1 MEEAPFHNSVTLL
14 QRPLKAA
21 HFTGWQSSLKPEF
34 NQFEVIRDEYER
46 LKQLPVGKICA
57 SDDSLLT

>member
-1 MEEAPFHNSVTLL
+1 MKEAPFQNSVTLL

-21 HFTGWQSSLKPEF
+21 HFTGWQNSSKTEF

-46 LKQLPVGKICA
+46 LRKLTVGRVHV
-57 SDDSLLT
+57 SDDTLLI